1 MKDRWQVM
9 LKNKLHHLVGVMV
22 GTALSY
28 GAISAL
34 WIQQAQGAVLT
45 SNFEVNV
52 FFHDGFQSTYG
63 GAFNFDD
70 SSLTGQGEESTKV
83 LSGVFNFIEPGRIN
97 KAYDLTNSVVNLL
110 DGKLLG
116 LSATGQAVSREVMM
130 DYQIVTHEGPVIV
143 GLYGLI
149 QWSIWLSPT
158 GSSLGGVETFL
169 DVPRFPE
176 FFSGEVVYSKPEEIE
191 SASVPEPTTVV
202 GTALGI
208 VSLVQLQRRRKKL
221 SSV

>member
-1 MKDRWQVM
+1 M
-9 LKNKLHHLVGVMV
+9 LKNKLHHLVGVIV

-34 WIQQAQGAVLT
+34 WVQEAQGAVLT

-52 FFHDGFQSTYG
+52 RFQDGFQSTYG

-83 LSGVFNFIEPGRIN
+83 LSGVFNFIEPGRID

-116 LSATGQAVSREVMM
+116 LSSSDRAVSPEVMM
-130 DYQIVTHEGPVIV
+130 DYQMITPQGPVMI
-143 GLYGLI
+143 GLHGLI

-158 GSSLGGVETFL
+158 GSSLGGFETFL
-169 DVPRFPE
+169 ETPRLGN
-176 FFSGEVVYSKPEEIE
+176 FFSGDVVYSEPT
-191 SASVPEPTTVV
+191 AVPEPTTVV

>member
-1 MKDRWQVM
+1 M

-34 WIQQAQGAVLT
+34 WVQQAQGAVLT

-52 FFHDGFQSTYG
+52 RFEDGVQSTYG

-116 LSATGQAVSREVMM
+116 LSASGQAVSPEVMRE
-130 DYQIVTHEGPVIV
+130 YQLTPPQGPVMI
-143 GLYGLI
+143 GLHGLI
-149 QWSIWLSPT
+149 QWSISSSPT
-158 GSSLGGVETFL
+158 GRNFAGVETFL
-169 DVPRFPE
+169 EVPKFPE
-176 FFSGEVVYSKPEEIE
+176 FFSGEVVYSEPT
-191 SASVPEPTTVV
+191 AVPEPTTVV

-208 VSLVQLQRRRKKL
+208 VSLVQWQRRRKKL

>member
-28 GAISAL
+28 GAISAQ

-45 SNFEVNV
+45 SNFKVNV
-52 FFHDGFQSTYG
+52 FFQDGFTYG

-83 LSGVFNFIEPGRIN
+83 LSGVFNFIEPGRLN

-116 LSATGQAVSREVMM
+116 LSASGQAVSREVMM
-130 DYQIVTHEGPVIV
+130 DYTIATFQGPVTI
-143 GLYGLI
+143 GLHGLI
-149 QWSIWLSPT
+149 KWSIWSSPT
-158 GSSLGGVETFL
+158 GSRLGGVDTFL
-169 DVPRFPE
+169 ETQQRFDK
-176 FFSGEVVYSKPEEIE
+176 FFDGEVFYSQPEEIE

-202 GTALGI
+202 GAALGI
-208 VSLVQLQRRRKKL
+208 VSLVQWQRRRKKL

>member
-1 MKDRWQVM
+1 M
-9 LKNKLHHLVGVMV
+9 LKNKLHHLVGVIV

-52 FFHDGFQSTYG
+52 PFGEGFQSTYG
-63 GAFNFDD
+63 GTFNFDD

-116 LSATGQAVSREVMM
+116 LSSSGRAVSPEVMR
-130 DYQIVTHEGPVIV
+130 DYQMITPQGPVTI
-143 GLYGLI
+143 GLHGLI

-158 GSSLGGVETFL
+158 GSRLGGFETFL
-169 DVPRFPE
+169 ETPRFGN
-176 FFSGEVVYSKPEEIE
+176 FFSGEVVYSEPT
-191 SASVPEPTTVV
+191 AVPEPTTVV

-208 VSLVQLQRRRKKL
+208 VSLVQWQRRRKKL
-221 SSV
+221 F

>member
-1 MKDRWQVM
+1 M

-22 GTALSY
+22 GTALTY

-34 WIQQAQGAVLT
+34 WVQQAQGAVLT

-52 FFHDGFQSTYG
+52 RLWDGFQSTYG

-83 LSGVFNFIEPGRIN
+83 LSGVFNFIEPGRIG
-97 KAYDLTNSVVNLL
+97 KAYDLTNSIVNLF

-116 LSATGQAVSREVMM
+116 LSSSGQAVSKEVMM
-130 DYQIVTHEGPVIV
+130 DYQMITPQGPVMI
-143 GLYGLI
+143 GLHGLI
-149 QWSIWLSPT
+149 QWSIASYPT
-158 GSSLGGVETFL
+158 GSRLGGVKTFL
-169 DVPRFPE
+169 ETPRFPE
-176 FFSGEVVYSKPEEIE
+176 FFSGDVVYSEPT
-191 SASVPEPTTVV
+191 AVPEPTTVV

-208 VSLVQLQRRRKKL
+208 VSLVQWQRRRKKL
-221 SSV
+221 S